1 MPLSDYS
8 EDEIIAEAFRIM
20 RKRQAPSPPRKKK
33 PSLCPKGCGNEYGVA
48 DMRKHKPKC
57 KGKPA

>member
-20 RKRQAPSPPRKKK
+20 RNRQPVAPKPKKL
-33 PSLCPKGCGNEYGVA
+33 SACPKCGDLYGVA
-48 DMRKHKPKC
+48 EMRVHKPKC
-57 KGKPA
+57 KGKQP